1 MRNRRP
7 KNAMRSARRPA
18 KASKQLERSSAKIS
32 ELRKPQALERR
43 AAKTARLRKPQA
55 LPAPKSGKKRDP
67 MTEALRYLTIS
78 DRSAAQMERYLSDR
92 GYARS
97 IVQKIMGT
105 LHRLR
110 YVDDRTVA
118 LRMAQSWIARRPMAR
133 EALTAKLTD
142 HAFAEGSIAA
152 AVSHVYEATTEQAV
166 AEEFLKSLPTR
177 YPEGRREDRRR
188 AMLLAARGFS
198 TDLIDTLLPGQGAPD
213 A

>member
-32 ELRKPQALERR
+32 ELRKPRALERR
-43 AAKTARLRKPQA
+43 AAKT
-55 LPAPKSGKKRDP
+55 APKSGKKRDP